1 MWRVT
6 RKGLLAHKLRL
17 AMTALAVVLG
27 VAFVAGSF
35 VLTDTI
41 ERSFGGLFD
50 ELAGGIDLQV
60 RPEGVD
66 GDVAAGPSQERTR
79 LDPEVLDRVRDV
91 EGVASAEGFVMGQA
105 QVIGADGEPVGAP
118 GAPTMAF
125 NAPRD
130 GGFGIEVRN
139 GRLPEIDGEV
149 AIDAFTAR
157 TQELEAGDTIEL
169 TAGHAIEEA
178 QLVGVIGFGDLDSL
192 LGATV
197 VLFSFDETMERFSPA
212 GDFDQVEAMASEGT
226 DEDALAER
234 VRDVLDDDVEVLTSE
249 ELAEES
255 AEELAGVLGVF
266 TTALLAFAGVALF
279 VGIFIIVNTFSITVA
294 QRIREFALLRAVGAS
309 RRQVLASVLTE
320 AGILGLFGGLVGVV
334 VGVALA
340 VGLQAMLTAFGMDL
354 PAEGVVLLPRTVVVG
369 VLVGFLVTLAS
380 AVAPA
385 LKATRVAPVEALQS
399 ASIPPPARRGWLRP
413 LLGALVAVAGVALLV
428 AGLFGDVAVALL
440 APGTVLVFLGIALLS
455 PFLTRPIL
463 TVVGAPVSRAR
474 GVPGELAREN
484 AMRSPR
490 RTATTASALMIGVGL
505 VGFVTVFG
513 ASMSASLSSA
523 IDDVYR
529 MDFDVRSTTFGT
541 ISPDIGDE
549 LAELE
554 EVELALTQRMG
565 QFEHGAA
572 TGMGTGSF
580 LVGVEIER
588 ITDLYAIEVTEGSLE
603 AVADGGIALAESLS
617 ESAEV
622 GYGEQ
627 IELSFPATGDAT
639 LEVVAVFDDAS
650 IDVPAMISLDTHREH
665 FVSDEVFAVGVV
677 LEDGVSLEEGQT
689 AVDEVLEAYPGVAAM
704 DRAAVRENLTGQV
717 DQIVGIVYGL
727 LALAV
732 IIAFVGIVNTL
743 ALSVFERV
751 REIGLLRAVG
761 MSRRQVRSM
770 VRWESVLISVLG
782 VGLGLVVGVFFGWL
796 LVESLQDEFPLSFVV
811 PVGQLLAAVVVAVLA
826 GVLAGVLPA
835 RRAAR
840 VDVLRAITTE

>member
-1 MWRVT
+1 MWKVT

-60 RPEGVD
+60 RPEGVE
-66 GDVAAGPSQERTR
+66 GDVAAGVSQERTR
-79 LDPEVLDRVRDV
+79 LDAEVLDRVRAV
-91 EGVASAEGFVMGQA
+91 EGVAVAEGFVMGQA

-130 GGFGIEVRN
+130 GGFGIEVRD
-139 GRLPEIDGEV
+139 GRLPEVDGEV

-157 TQELEAGDTIEL
+157 TQEFEVGDTIEL
-169 TAGHAIEEA
+169 TAGRAVEEA
-178 QLVGVIGFGDLDSL
+178 RLVGIVGFGDLDSL

-197 VLFSFDETMERFSPA
+197 VLFTFDETVERFSPA
-212 GDFDQVEAMASEGT
+212 GEFDQVEAMATEGI
-226 DEDALAER
+226 DEDALAEQ
-234 VRDVLDDDVEVLTSE
+234 VRDALDDDVEVLTSE

-255 AEELAGVLGVF
+255 AEALAGVLGVF

-320 AGILGLFGGLVGVV
+320 AGILGLLGGVVGVLL
-334 VGVALA
+334 GVALA
-340 VGLQAMLTAFGMDL
+340 VGLQAMLAAFGMDL

-399 ASIPPPARRGWLRP
+399 AAIPPPARRGWLRP
-413 LLGALVAVAGVALLV
+413 LLGAVVAAGGVTLLV

-463 TVVGAPVSRAR
+463 TVVGAPVSRMR

-541 ISPDIGDE
+541 ISPDIGDD
-549 LAELE
+549 LAQLE

-565 QFEHGAA
+565 QFEHEGS
-572 TGMGTGSF
+572 GSF
-580 LVGVEIER
+580 LVGVEIDR

-617 ESAEV
+617 ESADV
-622 GYGEQ
+622 GYGEE
-627 IELSFPATGDAT
+627 IELAFPATGEAT

-665 FVSDEVFAVGVV
+665 YVSDEVFAVGVV
-677 LEDGVSLEEGQT
+677 LEDGVSVEEGQA
-689 AVDEVLEAYPGVAAM
+689 AVDEVLESYPGVAAL
-704 DRAAVRENLTGQV
+704 DRAGVRENLTGQV
-717 DQIVGIVYGL
+717 DQIVAIVYGL

-796 LVESLQDEFPLSFVV
+796 LVESLQDEFPLTFVV
-811 PVGQLLAAVVVAVLA
+811 PVGQLLVAVVVAVVA

>member
-385 LKATRVAPVEALQS
+385 LKATRVAPIEALQS

-413 LLGALVAVAGVALLV
+413 LLGALVAVTGVALLV

>member
-1 MWRVT
+1 MWKVT

-17 AMTALAVVLG
+17 AMTALAIVLG

-41 ERSFGGLFD
+41 ERSFGSLFD

-66 GDVAAGPSQERTR
+66 GDVAAGVSQERAR
-79 LDPEVLDRVRDV
+79 LDAEVLDRVRAV
-91 EGVASAEGFVMGQA
+91 EGVAAAEGFVMGQA
-105 QVIGADGEPVGAP
+105 QVIGSDGEPVGAP

-130 GGFGIEVRN
+130 GGFGIEVRD
-139 GRLPEIDGEV
+139 GRLPEVDGEV

-157 TQELEAGDTIEL
+157 TQEFEVGDTIEL
-169 TAGHAIEEA
+169 TAGRAVEEA
-178 QLVGVIGFGDLDSL
+178 RLVGIVGFGDLDSL

-212 GDFDQVEAMASEGT
+212 GEFDQVEAMAIEDI
-226 DEDALAER
+226 DEEALAEQ
-234 VRDVLDDDVEVLTSE
+234 VRETLDDDAEVLTSV

-255 AEELAGVLGVF
+255 TEALAGVLGVF

-320 AGILGLFGGLVGVV
+320 AGILGLLGGFVGVLL
-334 VGVALA
+334 GVALA
-340 VGLQAMLTAFGMDL
+340 VGLQAMLAAFGMDL

-369 VLVGFLVTLAS
+369 VVVGFLVTLAS

-399 ASIPPPARRGWLRP
+399 AAIPTPARRGWLRP
-413 LLGALVAVAGVALLV
+413 LLGALVAAGGVALLV
-428 AGLFGDVAVALL
+428 AGLFGDAAVALL

-455 PFLTRPIL
+455 PLLTRPIL
-463 TVVGAPVSRAR
+463 TVVGAPVSRMR

-484 AMRSPR
+484 AMRNPR

-529 MDFDVRSTTFGT
+529 MDFDVRSTNFRP
-541 ISPDIGDE
+541 ISPDIGDD

-565 QFEHGAA
+565 QFEHEGSD
-572 TGMGTGSF
+572 SF

-588 ITDLYAIEVTEGSLE
+588 ITDLYDIEVTEGSLDR
-603 AVADGGIALAESLS
+603 VADGGIALAESFA
-617 ESAEV
+617 ESADV
-622 GYGEQ
+622 GYGEE
-627 IELSFPATGDAT
+627 IELSFPATGDAS

-650 IDVPAMISLDTHREH
+650 IDVPAMISLDTHREY
-665 FVSDEVFAVGVV
+665 FVADEAFAVGVV
-677 LEDGVSLEEGQT
+677 LEDGVGLEEGQA
-689 AVDEVLEAYPGVAAM
+689 AVDEVLEAYPGVAAL

-782 VGLGLVVGVFFGWL
+782 VCLGLVVGVFFGWL
-796 LVESLQDEFPLSFVV
+796 LVESLQDEFPLTFVV
-811 PVGQLLAAVVVAVLA
+811 PVGQLLVAVVVAVVA

-840 VDVLRAITTE
+840 VDVLRAITTD